1 MNYPSNLTSSDLYW
15 LDLIQECRTSGKSDN
30 QWLLEHN
37 IKAPTFYYHIK
48 RLREKACEIPERT
61 GAPQAEFQEVV
72 PLYFENEQSSDVN
85 LDSASSSDVAIRLQ
99 LGSIH
104 IEITNCASQNTIQTT
119 LSVLQ
124 NLC

>member
-37 IKAPTFYYHIK
+37 IKAPTFYYHVK
-48 RLREKACEIPERT
+48 RLREKACAIPERT
-61 GAPQAEFQEVV
+61 GVPQTEIQEVV
-72 PLYFENEQSSDVN
+72 PLYFENEQTSDIN
-85 LDSASSSDVAIRLQ
+85 LDSASCNDVTIRLQ

-124 NLC
+124 SLC

>member
-15 LDLIQECRTSGKSDN
+15 LDLIQQCRASGKSDN

-37 IKAPTFYYHIK
+37 IKAPTFYYHVK
-48 RLREKACEIPERT
+48 RLREKACEIPKRT
-61 GAPQAEFQEVV
+61 GTPQAEVQEVV
-72 PLYFENEQSSDVN
+72 PLCFVNEPVSDTRFN
-85 LDSASSSDVAIRLQ
+85 TAAGNDVAIRLQ

-104 IEITNCASQNTIQTT
+104 IEITNSASQNTIQTT

>member
-15 LDLIQECRTSGKSDN
+15 LDLIQQCRTSGKSDN

-37 IKAPTFYYHIK
+37 IKAPTFYYHVK
-48 RLREKACEIPERT
+48 RLRKKACAIPERT
-61 GAPQAEFQEVV
+61 GAPQAEVQEVV
-72 PLYFENEQSSDVN
+72 PLCFADEPISDTTFET
-85 LDSASSSDVAIRLQ
+85 ASNNDIAIRLQ

-104 IEITNCASQNTIQTT
+104 MEITNCASQNTIQAT

>member
-48 RLREKACEIPERT
+48 RLRKKACEIPERT

-85 LDSASSSDVAIRLQ
+85 LDSASSNDVAIRLQ

>member
-48 RLREKACEIPERT
+48 RLREKACAIPERT
-61 GAPQAEFQEVV
+61 GTPQAEIQEVV
-72 PLYFENEQSSDVN
+72 PLYFENEPVSDTN
-85 LDSASSSDVAIRLQ
+85 SDTGSGNDAAIRLQ
-99 LGSIH
+99 LGNVH
-104 IEITNCASQNTIQTT
+104 MEITNRATHNTIQATI
-119 LSVLQ
+119 SVLQ

>member
-15 LDLIQECRTSGKSDN
+15 LDLIQQCRTSGKSDN

-37 IKAPTFYYHIK
+37 IKAPTFYYHVK

-61 GAPQAEFQEVV
+61 GTPQAEVQEVV
-72 PLYFENEQSSDVN
+72 PLCFVNEPVSDTN
-85 LDSASSSDVAIRLQ
+85 FDTAAGNDVAIRLQ

-104 IEITNCASQNTIQTT
+104 IEITNYASQNTIQTT

>member
-15 LDLIQECRTSGKSDN
+15 LDVIQQCRTSGKSDN

-37 IKAPTFYYHIK
+37 IKASTFYYHVK
-48 RLREKACEIPERT
+48 RLREKACTIPERT
-61 GAPQAEFQEVV
+61 GAPQAEVQEVV
-72 PLYFENEQSSDVN
+72 PLCFVNEPISDIN
-85 LDSASSSDVAIRLQ
+85 FDTASGNGIAIRLQ

-104 IEITNCASQNTIQTT
+104 IEITNCASQNIIQTT

>member
-15 LDLIQECRTSGKSDN
+15 LDLIQQCRTSGKSDN

-37 IKAPTFYYHIK
+37 IKSPTFYYHVK
-48 RLREKACEIPERT
+48 RLREKACAIPERT
-61 GAPQAEFQEVV
+61 GAPQAEVQEVV
-72 PLYFENEQSSDVN
+72 PLCFADEPISDTTFET
-85 LDSASSSDVAIRLQ
+85 ASNNDIAIRLQ

-104 IEITNCASQNTIQTT
+104 MEITNCASQNTIQAT

>member
-15 LDLIQECRTSGKSDN
+15 LDLIQECRTSGKTDN

-104 IEITNCASQNTIQTT
+104 IEITNCASQNIIQTT